1 MDSNFAALQQL
12 HSNLRVAIYC
22 RLSKDDERA
31 GESVSIENQK
41 RILEDYARKN
51 GFTNIILYIR
61 TTDTVLPFYQFHK
74 CLLSALVSVKDRFYC
89 NACFCIGAI
98 TCHVTHIYFLS
109 TCTAFIFCKNKDKY
123 RFLRNC
129 PDAVQGYGLIDAAI
143 STSYCRN
150 DTKKQRNKSES
161 SVISLFHS
169 HNMKFSN
176 LLFTLSEALRAALLL

>member
-1 MDSNFAALQQL
+1 MSFSFMRLICRFVNTTIWRISFA
-12 HSNLRVAIYC
+12 
-22 RLSKDDERA
+22 
-31 GESVSIENQK
+31 G
-41 RILEDYARKN
+41 
-51 GFTNIILYIR
+51 
-61 TTDTVLPFYQFHK
+61 TVFPPYQFHK
-74 CLLSALVSVKDRFYC
+74 CLLSALVSVKNRFYC
-89 NACFCIGAI
+89 NICFCTGAI
-98 TCHVTHIYFLS
+98 TGHIIH
-109 TCTAFIFCKNKDKY
+109 IFNPFFFC
-123 RFLRNC
+123 NC